1 MSKGHTWASR
11 AEARFARHILSI
23 LGLAAAARLVVRLPL
38 AWHPG
43 KEHGRRGEA
52 GRAVGARRAGA
63 RSKRIHDVRIVVKA
77 GRGLAG
83 AFAGEF

>member
-38 AWHPG
+38 AWHLA

-52 GRAVGARRAGA
+52 GRTVGARRPGAG
-63 RSKRIHDVRIVVKA
+63 SKGIHDVRLVVEA

-83 AFAGEF
+83 GF